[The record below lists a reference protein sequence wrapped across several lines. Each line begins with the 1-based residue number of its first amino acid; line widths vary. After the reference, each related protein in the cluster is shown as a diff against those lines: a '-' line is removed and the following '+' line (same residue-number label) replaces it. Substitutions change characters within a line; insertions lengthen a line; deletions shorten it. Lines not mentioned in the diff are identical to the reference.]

1 MIAPVSATVTT
12 TTASA
17 TAITLYAI
25 PNADQQ
31 LQFLQRIQQ
40 LLTDASFTSTYKFAL
55 LLAITELSV
64 EIGQD
69 NGQPLAIPIW
79 LLAEKTI
86 ELYWQQ
92 TLPYWTAQPDHNG
105 IFWQNTSKQAAIINS
120 VLSLRQAGC
129 DSLAQARTH
138 PEWASIVRQ
147 VGDTLKKMPIQ
158 YLQNINGQPL
168 PFLYQPQLQKSPNN
182 QGHHLILHSGVMY
195 CLRQF
200 QSIIQQLVRQKW
212 ITFIQK
218 VAANQ
223 PILGDQHDL
232 ESFLF
237 GTPRATLAQVE
248 KILKPMQN
256 HRCFFC
262 HGTLQ
267 ERGSAVDHF
276 IPWSRYPRDTALNF
290 VVAHSKCNNDKSDLL
305 AAEPHLTHWLDRN
318 SREGIEIHGHLNQ
331 LGFNGTADTSK
342 HIAHWAYQH
351 ALQQSALLWVGVK
364 SLEPIQ
370 SRVMGCF

>member
-1 MIAPVSATVTT
+1 MTT
-12 TTASA
+12 TT

-40 LLTDASFTSTYKFAL
+40 LLTDANFTSTYKFAL

-69 NGQPLAIPIW
+69 NGQPLAIPIR

-129 DSLAQARTH
+129 HSLAQARTH
-138 PEWASIVRQ
+138 PDWASIVRQ

-182 QGHHLILHSGVMY
+182 QGSYLILHSGVMY

-218 VAANQ
+218 LLPTNPYWVTSTTLNPSCLAHHVPRLPKSKKFSSPCRTTAAFSVTAHYKS
-223 PILGDQHDL
+223 G
-232 ESFLF
+232 
-237 GTPRATLAQVE
+237 
-248 KILKPMQN
+248 
-256 HRCFFC
+256 
-262 HGTLQ
+262 
-267 ERGSAVDHF
+267 AV
-276 IPWSRYPRDTALNF
+276 R
-290 VVAHSKCNNDKSDLL
+290 
-305 AAEPHLTHWLDRN
+305 
-318 SREGIEIHGHLNQ
+318 
-331 LGFNGTADTSK
+331 
-342 HIAHWAYQH
+342 
-351 ALQQSALLWVGVK
+351 
-364 SLEPIQ
+364 
-370 SRVMGCF
+370 